1 MINCK
6 HIHMISHSM
15 NLLIK
20 KKTQKTNRNK
30 IKTNAFISSLEVLF
44 NWLLLTNDRSAI
56 MNLAHKPFPLN
67 PANIQPMPT
76 WLVQMSFTTSVK
88 KYSFKSIYITLINIQ
103 NTKNKTLDTINMGV

>member
-1 MINCK
+1 
-6 HIHMISHSM
+6 M
-15 NLLIK
+15 NLLIQQ
-20 KKTQKTNRNK
+20 QKNPKQQPRNK
-30 IKTNAFISSLEVLF
+30 ISMNAFISSLEVLF

-88 KYSFKSIYITLINIQ
+88 NIHLSQ
-103 NTKNKTLDTINMGV
+103 FT